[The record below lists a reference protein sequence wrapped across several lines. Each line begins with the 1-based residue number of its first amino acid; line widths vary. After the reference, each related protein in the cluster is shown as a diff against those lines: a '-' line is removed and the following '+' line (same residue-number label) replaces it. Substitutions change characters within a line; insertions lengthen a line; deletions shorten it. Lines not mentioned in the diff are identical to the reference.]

1 MTGLAVGRS
10 FAGAFEDHADQT
22 FRFAHEFVKQLRSF
36 DRQEHATSRV
46 GAFGERVRHGFG
58 DQCLAVAW
66 RTVQQHAFRRFQVV
80 AFEQFAMLERHLHGV
95 ADTFYLLVQSADV
108 GEGDVRHFL
117 QNQIVVVFGGNQ
129 RKREPQRC
137 VDVHAIARADGLF
150 GKRSRASDQRHVA
163 RRHPR
168 PAGGRHRTPAVPS
181 APRPGVSVSSC
192 ETTTMFSLS
201 STVRPG
207 SSLEAC
213 RFAAIGTIMRLAPGS
228 HFGAGMLH
236 ALLVRFG

>member
-1 MTGLAVGRS
+1 MVVSTSDETPVPRVRSSEFHLVDEHDDRFAVGRS

-108 GEGDVRHFL
+108 GEGDVRHFF

-163 RRHPR
+163 
-168 PAGGRHRTPAVPS
+168 
-181 APRPGVSVSSC
+181 
-192 ETTTMFSLS
+192 
-201 STVRPG
+201 
-207 SSLEAC
+207 
-213 RFAAIGTIMRLAPGS
+213 AAIRDQQAAVIAHLPYRAHRAQRVGVEL
-228 HFGAGMLH
+228 
-236 ALLVRFG
+236 